1 MGEEI
6 NDNYYYIVINKQGSS
21 CELEISISDNFLLF
35 KNIIKQEYGLLDN
48 KYQLYNNN
56 NHGFLLYDDDEI
68 VENIISTNALYN
80 GDEIVCKLYNTTKN
94 TLYNKMKKFV
104 RYFMCNKK

>member
-35 KNIIKQEYGLLDN
+35 KNIIKQ
-48 KYQLYNNN
+48 
-56 NHGFLLYDDDEI
+56 
-68 VENIISTNALYN
+68 
-80 GDEIVCKLYNTTKN
+80 
-94 TLYNKMKKFV
+94 
-104 RYFMCNKK
+104 